1 MKKIIVIVGPTAVG
15 KTALSIEL
23 AQKFNGEVI
32 NADSMQVYQG
42 LNIGTAKVTPEEAQ
56 GIKHHLLD
64 ICALDDA
71 YSVARFQVDA
81 RQKIDEITARGKV
94 PIIVGGTGLYVQSL
108 IYDYQLGKKESDVQL
123 GIRKKYEDFEREYG
137 KQALWNLLKE
147 RDPLA
152 AEAIHHNNVRK
163 IIRALEVF
171 EVTGKSILAPEKEPE
186 KLYDDY
192 LIGLSTERGL
202 LYERINQRV
211 YQMLDQGLL
220 EEAKGLLETH
230 PESPGALGIGY
241 QEFKPYFAGQ
251 LSLESVIENIQ
262 LHSRRYAKRQLTWF
276 RNRMAPHWFD
286 LVQEP
291 DQVKQ
296 IEIAV
301 ENWLK
306 GEGIDE

>member
-23 AQKFNGEVI
+23 AKKFNGEVI

-42 LNIGTAKVTPEEAQ
+42 LDIGTAKVTEEEAQ
-56 GIKHHLLD
+56 GIPHHLLD
-64 ICALDDA
+64 ICSLEDA

-81 RQKIDEITARGKV
+81 RQKIDEIIARGKV
-94 PIIVGGTGLYVQSL
+94 PIIAGGTGLYVQSL
-108 IYDYQLGKKESDVQL
+108 IYDYQLGKKETDSQPE
-123 GIRKKYEDFEREYG
+123 IREKYEMYEAEYG
-137 KQALWNLLKE
+137 KEKLWELLNE

-152 AEAIHHNNVRK
+152 AKAIHQNNVRK

-171 EVTGKSILAPEKEPE
+171 ELTGESILKPVEEPK
-186 KLYDDY
+186 KLYEDF
-192 LIGLSTERGL
+192 LVGLSTDRAL

-211 YQMLDQGLL
+211 HRMIDEGLV
-220 EEAKGLLETH
+220 EEAKELIENY
-230 PESPGALGIGY
+230 PDSQGALGIGY

-251 LSLESVIENIQ
+251 ESMESVIETIQ

-276 RNRMAPHWFD
+276 RNRMAPRWFD

-291 DQVKQ
+291 QQ
-296 IEIAV
+296 IEEIESQVA
-301 ENWLK
+301 NWL
-306 GEGIDE
+306 EGAKES